1 LEKLLSSFSPLN
13 VLRRG
18 YSIVKSY
25 PEGKIIRKA
34 KEVKEG
40 KLLEIYLSKGK
51 LLVEVKKVEE

>member
-1 LEKLLSSFSPLN
+1 MLISLSPLN
-13 VLRRG
+13 ILQRG

-25 PEGKIIRKA
+25 PEGKIIKNA

-40 KLLEIYLSKGK
+40 KLLEVYLSEGK